1 MVQKLGELSNELTTS
16 TVVCAGVLLAGC
28 GRVSPGRIEKAA
40 VRAAER
46 RSAPILT
53 RDLARDNASR
63 ATRLKMERRVYRY
76 TTEWQ
81 AREVQRKGFP
91 PQTHFTTSESAGRPL
106 SGSTAKKCYG
116 LPYTPNR
123 LGVTLPE
130 GTTVRSNKVVGGA
143 PGYGELRS
151 DHGLSPDTIR
161 SESVLLPG
169 RK

>member
-1 MVQKLGELSNELTTS
+1 MNLRLISM
-16 TVVCAGVLLAGC
+16 VVCVGVLLAGC

-40 VRAAER
+40 ARAAER
-46 RSAPILT
+46 RAARILT

-63 ATRLKMERRVYRY
+63 ATRLKTERRVYRY
-76 TTEWQ
+76 TTESQ

-91 PQTHFTTSESAGRPL
+91 PQTHFTTSESPGRPL
-106 SGSTAKKCYG
+106 SGSTAQKRYG
-116 LPYTPNR
+116 LPYTPNRR

-151 DHGLSPDTIR
+151 ERGLSPETIR